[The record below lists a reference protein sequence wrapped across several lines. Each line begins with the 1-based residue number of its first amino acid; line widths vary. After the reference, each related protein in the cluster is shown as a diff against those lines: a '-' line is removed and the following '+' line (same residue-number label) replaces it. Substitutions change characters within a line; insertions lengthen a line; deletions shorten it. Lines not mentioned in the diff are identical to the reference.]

1 MLMGNVASWGI
12 AFLCVLAPASA
23 NPSCSRSVL
32 PDTAFSE
39 FSPDAKVYLQQ
50 QYSQLLCNLGE
61 AALPDARGSDFA
73 VRLVVDAS
81 WGDGVLVR
89 IEQSGERSAGTRK
102 KWRKAV
108 SADNRPIITIQQQR
122 FAILRAD
129 IARLQRAVD
138 DLGLRSPNSVDRLE
152 IVDGFAWFVEIRAG
166 GRHLFLASTSPREFE
181 PIRRFG
187 EMVRDIA
194 DVSLPR
200 PRPNEDQQQRQ

>member
-1 MLMGNVASWGI
+1 MWTRNVASWSI
-12 AFLCVLAPASA
+12 AFLCVVAPASA

-39 FSPDAKVYLQQ
+39 FGPDAQTYLHQ

-61 AALPDARGSDFA
+61 AALPDSRGTDFS
-73 VRLVVDAS
+73 VRLIVDAS

-102 KWRKAV
+102 KWRKALT
-108 SADNRPIITIQQQR
+108 ADNRPIVTIQQQR
-122 FAILRAD
+122 FAIMPAD
-129 IARLQRAVD
+129 ITRLQRAVD
-138 DLGLRSPNSVDRLE
+138 ELGLRSPNRVDRME
-152 IVDGFAWFVEIRAG
+152 IVDGLAWFVEVSFG
-166 GRHLFLASTSPREFE
+166 GRHHFLASTSPREYE

-194 DVSLPR
+194 DVNLPR
-200 PRPNEDQQQRQ
+200 SRPNE